1 MSTKQMSV
9 AMRLGLGFG
18 ALMVTFMV
26 LLFLIASEW
35 FFAISIPG

>member
-18 ALMVTFMV
+18 ALIAFM
-26 LLFLIASEW
+26 LLV
-35 FFAISIPG
+35 FAIAMNGFVGINKQLP